1 MYYIY
6 SSPGCSACE
15 NAAKFLE
22 ALGEPYQKV
31 DLFSIAT
38 AEQAKLMQVAGVPF
52 RTVPQIFKSNED
64 KLEYVGGY
72 DQLRHRFGSAD
83 GAQSGRSG
91 VLRVKLY
98 REKGTVKVTPK
109 RVFVK
114 LTDGTDFFGTVYLAE
129 DERLQDICND
139 MRRFLPI
146 ERSYD
151 NKAVKLSKLVCINK
165 QQLLSIEEV

>member
-83 GAQSGRSG
+83 GA
-91 VLRVKLY
+91 
-98 REKGTVKVTPK
+98 
-109 RVFVK
+109 
-114 LTDGTDFFGTVYLAE
+114 
-129 DERLQDICND
+129 
-139 MRRFLPI
+139 
-146 ERSYD
+146 
-151 NKAVKLSKLVCINK
+151 
-165 QQLLSIEEV
+165 